1 MTTRTA
7 TAGHTMSRAAAVLMS
22 LLVLSGCTEP
32 APSEPSASASS
43 SASAETASEAPAA
56 PIALV
61 PGGTA
66 DENRPFFEQVLRGV
80 VDADPEAPGLS
91 VVDALVA
98 NGFAKESMQLT
109 ADETSVGLEAD
120 SVQVSVKM
128 SDACLIGQYGPKSGG
143 VHVIVAA
150 PIATGACL
158 VGRTVALDG

>member
-1 MTTRTA
+1 MTTRTTLRGA
-7 TAGHTMSRAAAVLMS
+7 LAQAALVLGSIAVLA
-22 LLVLSGCTEP
+22 GCTASDAP
-32 APSEPSASASS
+32 APSVSPSAAAEPSS
-43 SASAETASEAPAA
+43 SEAPAA
-56 PIALV
+56 PLALV

-66 DENRPFFEQVLRGV
+66 EENRAFFEQVVAGV
-80 VDADPEAPGLS
+80 VGADSAAPGRS

-109 ADETSVGLEAD
+109 ADETSVGLDAD

-143 VHVIVAA
+143 VHVVVAA

-158 VGRTVALDG
+158 IGQTVSLEG